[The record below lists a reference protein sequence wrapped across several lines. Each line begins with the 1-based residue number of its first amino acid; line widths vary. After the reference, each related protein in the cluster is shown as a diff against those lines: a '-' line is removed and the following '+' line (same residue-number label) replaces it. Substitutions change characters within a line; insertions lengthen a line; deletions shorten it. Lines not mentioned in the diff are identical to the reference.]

1 MGYFTYILPTC
12 FNVRRKS
19 IARVPVV
26 SADSSINISISIS
39 ISINSSGGSGN
50 GGGGGGGGGG
60 GSYKLTGR
68 HSTQKS

>member
-26 SADSSINISISIS
+26 SADSSISFSISIS
-39 ISINSSGGSGN
+39 SNSSGGSGN
-50 GGGGGGGGGG
+50 GGGGGDG
-60 GSYKLTGR
+60 GSSKLTGR
-68 HSTQKS
+68 HSTQNS